1 MQTAVN
7 VRNEIEKLQMVA
19 VNSPGEEIARMRPED
34 FPRSLFDDILSPSET
49 TAEHDVLRHVLEDS
63 GAQVIKIRSMLIE
76 AIKKAPDTERLEF
89 ISRVAIAAG
98 NLSLAKEITHW
109 DPDELASALISGLNW
124 ARVGHQVPSLAR
136 LRATHHS
143 PNDMALQPI
152 ANLMFMRDPCISI
165 YDTIVPS
172 RMTYS
177 ARRREPLVV
186 SFALTWGAGVAADKF
201 LDIPHHP
208 DEPHRYSSFEGGD
221 FLVLSDNALA
231 VGSSQ
236 RTSPQAIER
245 LSTLLMERHPNLERV
260 YVVLMPEERSMM
272 HLDTILSQVN
282 TEHFLGYMPLI
293 SGQGYG
299 TPLKVAVI
307 EREQPARLVERMT
320 VHDVLREEFGAQV
333 KVISCGGHDPVHQA
347 REQWTD
353 GANGFCVK
361 PGHVILYGRNQ
372 MTLQA
377 LAELGYEQVKLGAV
391 LSREERRNLVTA
403 AADKERVAYSFV
415 GSELSRARG
424 GPRCLTMPLIR
435 SSAPLA

>member
-1 MQTAVN
+1 
-7 VRNEIEKLQMVA
+7 VA
-19 VNSPGEEIARMRPED
+19 E
-34 FPRSLFDDILSPSET
+34 
-49 TAEHDVLRHVLEDS
+49 
-63 GAQVIKIRSMLIE
+63 
-76 AIKKAPDTERLEF
+76 
-89 ISRVAIAAG
+89 
-98 NLSLAKEITHW
+98 
-109 DPDELASALISGLNW
+109 
-124 ARVGHQVPSLAR
+124 
-136 LRATHHS
+136 
-143 PNDMALQPI
+143 
-152 ANLMFMRDPCISI
+152 
-165 YDTIVPS
+165 
-172 RMTYS
+172 
-177 ARRREPLVV
+177 
-186 SFALTWGAGVAADKF
+186 DKF
-201 LDIPHHP
+201 LKIPHQP

-221 FLVLSDNALA
+221 FLVLSENALA
-231 VGSSQ
+231 IGSSQ

-245 LSTLLMERHPNLERV
+245 LSSLLMKRHPKLERV

-282 TEHFLGYMPLI
+282 SEHFLGYLPLI

-299 TPLKVAVI
+299 TPLKVAII

-320 VHDVLREEFGAQV
+320 VYDVLRED
-333 KVISCGGHDPVHQA
+333 CGGHDPVHQA

-391 LSREERRNLVTA
+391 LSREERRSLVTA
-403 AADKERVAYSFV
+403 AAEKERVAYSFV

-435 SSAPLA
+435 GDAPIS

>member
-1 MQTAVN
+1 MQNIAVN
-7 VRNEIEKLQMVA
+7 VDNEIERLKVVA

-63 GAQVIKIRSMLIE
+63 GAKVIKVRDLLSHAL
-76 AIKKAPDTERLEF
+76 KSAPHDERLSLLSR
-89 ISRVAIAAG
+89 ISVAAG
-98 NLSLAKEITHW
+98 NHSLAQEIVSW
-109 DPDELASALISGLNW
+109 DEAELVTALINGLAW
-124 ARVGHQVPSLAR
+124 AKVGHQAPSLAR
-136 LRATHHS
+136 IRATHHS
-143 PNDMALQPI
+143 PHDMALQPI

-177 ARRREPLVV
+177 ARRREPLIV
-186 SFALTWGAGVAADKF
+186 SFALRWGAGIAAESF
-201 LDIPHHP
+201 LEIPHHA
-208 DEPHRYSSFEGGD
+208 DEPHRYTSFEGGD
-221 FLVLSDNALA
+221 FLVLSPKALA
-231 VGSSQ
+231 IGSSQ

-245 LSTLLMERHPNLERV
+245 LSQILMKRHPELERI

-282 TEHFLGYMPLI
+282 REHFLGYLPLI
-293 SGQGYG
+293 SGSGYG
-299 TPLKVAVI
+299 NPLKVALI

-320 VHDVLREEFGAQV
+320 VHDLLRDEFGAQV
-333 KVISCGGHDPVHQA
+333 KVISCGGHDPVHQD

-377 LAELGYEQVKLGAV
+377 LNELGYEQVKLGSV
-391 LSREERRNLVTA
+391 LSRDERRSLVSEA
-403 AADKERVAYSFV
+403 SSKERVAYSFV

-424 GPRCLTMPLIR
+424 GPRCLTMPLLR
-435 SSAPLA
+435 G

>member
-1 MQTAVN
+1 MERIDVS
-7 VRNEIEKLQMVA
+7 VHNEISRLEVVA

-49 TAEHDVLRHVLEDS
+49 TAEHDVLRNVLEDS
-63 GAQVIKIRSMLIE
+63 GAKVIRIRELLVE
-76 AIKKAPDTERLEF
+76 ALKNAPREEKSALL
-89 ISRVAIAAG
+89 SRVSVAAG
-98 NLSLAKEITHW
+98 NHALADEIIDW
-109 DPDELASALISGLNW
+109 GPVDLEAALISGLLW
-124 ARVGHQVPSLAR
+124 SKVGHQAPSLAR
-136 LRATHHS
+136 LRATHHA
-143 PNDMALQPI
+143 PHDMALQPI

-165 YDTIVPS
+165 YNTIVPS

-177 ARRREPLVV
+177 ARRREPLLV
-186 SFALTWGAGVAADKF
+186 SFALQWGAGVPADHF
-201 LDIPHHP
+201 IDSPHHA

-221 FLVLSDNALA
+221 FLVLSDEALA
-231 VGSSQ
+231 IGSSQ

-245 LSTLLMERHPNLERV
+245 LSKLLMERHSKLERI

-282 TEHFLGYMPLI
+282 TEHFLGFLPLI

-299 TPLKVAVI
+299 DPLKVAVI
-307 EREQPARLVERMT
+307 ERDKPARLVERMT
-320 VHDVLREEFGAQV
+320 VHDVLRDEFGAQV
-333 KVISCGGHDPVHQA
+333 KIISCGGHDPVHQA

-372 MTLQA
+372 MTLQT

-391 LSREERRNLVTA
+391 LSREERKALVMA
-403 AADKERVAYSFV
+403 AISKERVAYSFV

-435 SSAPLA
+435 GA

>member
-1 MQTAVN
+1 MKNVEVN
-7 VRNEIEKLQMVA
+7 VDNEIERLQLVA

-49 TAEHDVLRHVLEDS
+49 TAEHDVLRHVIQDS
-63 GAQVIKIRSMLIE
+63 GAEVIKIRDLL
-76 AIKKAPDTERLEF
+76 AKALKNAPKDEKLSLLSR
-89 ISRVAIAAG
+89 ISIAAG
-98 NLSLAKEITHW
+98 NHSLANEIISW
-109 DPDELASALISGLNW
+109 DEEELVTALVNGLTW
-124 ARVGHQVPSLAR
+124 TKVGHQVPSLAR

-165 YDTIVPS
+165 YNTIVPS

-177 ARRREPLVV
+177 ARRREPLIV
-186 SFALTWGAGVAADKF
+186 SFALRWGAGVPAENF
-201 LDIPHHP
+201 VEIPHQA

-221 FLVLSDNALA
+221 FLVLSPQALA
-231 VGSSQ
+231 IGSSQ

-245 LSTLLMERHPNLERV
+245 LSKILMKRHPKLERV

-282 TEHFLGYMPLI
+282 SEHFLGYLPLI

-299 TPLKVAVI
+299 DPLKVALI
-307 EREQPARLVERMT
+307 ERDQPPRLVERMT
-320 VHDVLREEFGAQV
+320 VHDVLRDEFGAQI

-377 LAELGYEQVKLGAV
+377 LGELGYEQVKLGAV
-391 LSREERRNLVTA
+391 LSREERRSLVSEATS
-403 AADKERVAYSFV
+403 KERVAYSFV

-435 SSAPLA
+435 G